1 MQISS
6 TNPGIYFTLFYLLAF
21 AFMFIMVIRF
31 SLKKEYPLR
40 SVFLMLATITIFTVI
55 GSRLFTIP
63 INEWG
68 NIINADISVHYN
80 NRSAIGG
87 LLFGLIVLVISQRLF
102 GFNRPILDLY
112 AWLVPIGFGIQK
124 IGCFFNGC
132 CYGKPSDIFW
142 AVQYPKGSQAHF
154 NQWSANLIDPDAL
167 LSMSVHPVQL
177 YEVLLFFTIAYL
189 VWKTHKIWKKS
200 ASALLFGFFLFFSI
214 RFFIEFIRDPNSS
227 QFNIHYLWGLRLFQW
242 IILALGLIF
251 GLILL
256 WYEKYLK
263 SDIIKVNHKLGV
275 IKMDVCYILTLS
287 ILVYSFKG
295 LFSQYEFVVVWMKF
309 IPAVALTLYFI
320 FTDNRVKKYRLVSSS
335 LLLVPLFIMAQ
346 SIQTDSTKVEKYKRL
361 DFGGSFGSFYNDVRY
376 NPQQGECGTS
386 YQHEQY
392 KHVYQIGG
400 AGLSEVV
407 KNGNNYTTYG
417 LNLHAG
423 SMTTTS
429 LTTNEEKSNF
439 IFGANPY
446 IKYDMNWFGIGAG
459 LQLGNI
465 RKNTNE
471 DLNESTLKDAHKNH
485 VVLPE
490 FYIRV
495 GRRDIL
501 DIDYN
506 YGFLFPSP
514 YPTLNQRLSI
524 GTGFGQKSDYS
535 LRYGYFNPLGS
546 KFISAEGLINKNIGF
561 KMMYIFKEDVNSY
574 EFPDSKVKGKVV
586 VGLNYRFG
594 KE

>member
-1 MQISS
+1 MEIST
-6 TNPGIYFTLFYLLAF
+6 TNPGFYFTLFYILAF

-31 SLKKEYPLR
+31 GLKKGYPLR
-40 SVFLMLATITIFTVI
+40 SVLLLLATITIFTVI

-68 NIINADISVHYN
+68 NILNTDISVHFN

-87 LLFGLIVLVISQRLF
+87 LLFGLLGLIISQRLY

-112 AWLVPIGFGIQK
+112 AWIVPIGFGIQK

-132 CYGKPSDIFW
+132 CYGKPSELIW
-142 AVQYPKGSQAHF
+142 SVQYPKGTQAHF
-154 NQWSANLIDPDAL
+154 SQWAANLIDTDAT
-167 LSMSVHPVQL
+167 LSMNVHPVQL
-177 YEVLLFFTIAYL
+177 YEVLLLFTIGYF

-200 ASALLFGFFLFFSI
+200 ASALLFSFFLFFSF
-214 RFFIEFIRDPNSS
+214 RFFIEFIRDPSSS
-227 QFNIHYLWGLRLFQW
+227 QFNVFYLWGVRLFQW
-242 IILALGLIF
+242 IILGFSFAF
-251 GLILL
+251 GLILI

-263 SDIIKVNHKLGV
+263 TDIIKGYQKTVNLQ
-275 IKMDVCYILTLS
+275 MDGCYIIILS
-287 ILVYSFKG
+287 ILIYVFNG
-295 LFSQYEFVVVWMKF
+295 LFSKFELVAVWMKF
-309 IPAVALTLYFI
+309 IPAVLLTLYYLY
-320 FTDNRVKKYRLVSSS
+320 TNNRVKKYRLATSF
-335 LLLVPLFIMAQ
+335 LILIPLYIMAQ
-346 SIQTDSTKVEKYKRL
+346 SVQTDSTKVEKYKRL
-361 DFGGSFGSFYNDVRY
+361 DIGGSFGSFFNEVKY

-386 YQHEQY
+386 YQSEHY
-392 KHVYQIGG
+392 KHVYQVGG
-400 AGLSEVV
+400 VGLSQVV
-407 KNGNNYTTYG
+407 KEGNNYTTYG

-423 SMTTTS
+423 STTTSS

-446 IKYDMNWFGIGAG
+446 IKYDMSWFGIGAG

-471 DLNESTLKDAHKNH
+471 ELDESTLKDAHKNH

-514 YPTLNQRLSI
+514 YPTLNQRFSI

-535 LRYGYFNPLGS
+535 LRYGIFMPLES
-546 KFISAEGLINKNIGF
+546 KFISAEGLINKNIGL
-561 KMMYIFKEDVNSY
+561 KMMYIFKEPQDYYDIDENA
-574 EFPDSKVKGKVV
+574 KGKFV

-594 KE
+594 N